1 MNPYE
6 WHGLGRVD
14 EFHDLMIYAEGIAG
28 LDLGVTPCNLKLYV

>member
-6 WHGLGRVD
+6 RHGSGRVD

-28 LDLGVTPCNLKLYV
+28 LNLGVTRYN